1 MHQYSWSGLLVEPL
15 PDLFARLQHT
25 YRNAQGL
32 IRFANVAITDPEQE
46 CEMIRVPPEV
56 VDAGDA
62 PDWALGV
69 SSFFES
75 RSAVGGVGASRQDFE
90 TYVEKLERTRVTC
103 VTLPELLEQYEVAKI
118 DWFQVRACVHAC
130 VHMQEC
136 VGTRKSTTHI
146 LVVGGLLKTA
156 NRFEG
161 GGGGGREMIMT
172 EHTSRR
178 WTQRGTMRA
187 F

>member
-90 TYVEKLERTRVTC
+90 TYVEKLERTRVMC
-103 VTLPELLEQYEVAKI
+103 VTLPDLLEQYEVAKI
-118 DWFQVRACVHAC
+118 DWFQVRACMRAC
-130 VHMQEC
+130 TFESVSAHGRAHPTLVA
-136 VGTRKSTTHI
+136 VGA
-146 LVVGGLLKTA
+146 LFKTA
-156 NRFEG
+156 NRFR
-161 GGGGGREMIMT
+161 GGRGGRNMIMT